1 MITIV
6 ENIWEEIKLHEIIK
20 NDHVS
25 KVKPQPAVISFT

>member
-6 ENIWEEIKLHEIIK
+6 ENIWEEIKIHEILK

-25 KVKPQPAVISFT
+25 KVKDQTALISFT

>member
-6 ENIWEEIKLHEIIK
+6 ENIWEEIKLHEILK

-25 KVKPQPAVISFT
+25 KVKVQTALISFT